1 MKLILLLIKNLFP
14 YLYRFLSKKDFY
26 NNLIIDQALKYFSS
40 KQDLAI
46 LKNTLE
52 LFLIKIHIIYKQN
65 GICSYNSTLCAS
77 NFITSQEY
85 ICVQEYFNRE
95 CPFRVLTTYEGYYF
109 PKGDWIFRQNYIRL
123 VLTKVN
129 KKLGVQENKYDLQI
143 YKTILTMI
151 QIYYTYNKCKELN
164 IDELVGK
171 TVVEFRSITI
181 RDYNIFLAYSKY
193 SRQTPNSNF
202 KSNKLEWVTTELEKT
217 NKKLD
222 YYE

>member
-14 YLYRFLSKKDFY
+14 YFYRFLNKKDFY
-26 NNLIIDQALKYFSS
+26 NHLIIDQALKYFSS

-52 LFLIKIHIIYKQN
+52 LLLIKIHIIYKEN
-65 GICSYNSTLCAS
+65 GLCDYNRALCTS
-77 NFITSQEY
+77 RFITYQECA
-85 ICVQEYFNRE
+85 CVQEYFNRE

-123 VLTKVN
+123 VLSKVN
-129 KKLGVQENKYDLQI
+129 KKLGIQENKYDLQI

-193 SRQTPNSNF
+193 SRLNPDF
-202 KSNKLEWVTTELEKT
+202 KLNKLEWVSMELDKT

-222 YYE
+222 YYEY